1 VDFNLPER
9 FEVEYVGADNERKR
23 PVMIHRAILG
33 SFERFIG
40 ILTEHYAGEFPF
52 FLAPVQV
59 IVVPIAESHVEY
71 AYALKKRLLQE
82 GMDAEVYDKNDSLN
96 KRVRNA
102 EKQRVPY
109 VVIVGDEEA
118 ANQTVAIRDRRA
130 KEQYNLTQDEFMV
143 KLTQQLQEGKI

>member
-1 VDFNLPER
+1 MA
-9 FEVEYVGADNERKR
+9 ADNTRKQ

-52 FLAPVQV
+52 FLAPTQ
-59 IVVPIAESHVEY
+59 IIFVPIAESHAEH
-71 AYALKKRLLQE
+71 AYALKKKLLLE
-82 GMDAEVYDKNDSLN
+82 GIDSEVYDKNDSLN

-109 VVIVGDEEA
+109 VVIIGDEEVT
-118 ANQTVAIRDRRA
+118 NRTVAIRDRRA

-143 KLTQQLQEGKI
+143 KLSKQLQEGKI

>member
-1 VDFNLPER
+1 
-9 FEVEYVGADNERKR
+9 
-23 PVMIHRAILG
+23 MIHRAILG

-59 IVVPIAESHVEY
+59 IFVPISESHADH
-71 AYALKKRLLQE
+71 AYALKKRLVRE

-109 VVIVGDEEA
+109 VVIIGDEEV
-118 ANQTVAIRDRRA
+118 ANNTVAIRDRRN